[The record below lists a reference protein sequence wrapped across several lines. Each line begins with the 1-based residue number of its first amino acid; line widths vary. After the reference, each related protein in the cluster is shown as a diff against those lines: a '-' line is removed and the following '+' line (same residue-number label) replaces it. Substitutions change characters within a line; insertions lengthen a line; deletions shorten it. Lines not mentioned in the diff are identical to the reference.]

1 MSIHQEGVGN
11 WRGRERWW
19 LLRVKA
25 TQHVYRR
32 KTGRVAISWC
42 SRTLRYGQAAGGAR
56 DEAGG
61 GARTALPP
69 TPVPRSKATGP

>member
-1 MSIHQEGVGN
+1 MAYTQKAVGN

-42 SRTLRYGQAAGGAR
+42 SRTLRYGQAAGGAGR
-56 DEAGG
+56 SGG
-61 GARTALPP
+61 PARPAPRPATLFPP
-69 TPVPRSKATGP
+69 Q